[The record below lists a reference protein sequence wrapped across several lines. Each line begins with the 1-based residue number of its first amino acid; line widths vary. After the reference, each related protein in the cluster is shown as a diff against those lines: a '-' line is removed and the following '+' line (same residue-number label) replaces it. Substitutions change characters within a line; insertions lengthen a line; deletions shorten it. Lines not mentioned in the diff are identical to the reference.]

1 MPSLREV
8 QHAIRQSLVEHDDLA
23 AGSFVLAD
31 GLAPALRLAV
41 YRNTFDGNLAN
52 ALRLSY
58 PAVHR
63 LVGAEFFEG
72 AAHIFAHGQ
81 PPRAAYLDE
90 YGADFPEFLA
100 DFPPAASLPYL
111 AGVARLEWAVNR
123 ALHVPDAASLDA
135 QQLAGLDSADHASIR
150 FVVHP
155 SVTLMRA
162 SYPLDAIWRAVLA
175 QDDKALAAIDL
186 AEEPVWLLVQRL
198 ATGIEVTRIDEPAW
212 QFSHSLFAGQPLGA
226 ALASVSASDAATV
239 LAEHIAAG
247 RFVGYTI
254 ENPNADLL
262 PSEIAA

>member
-8 QHAIRQSLVEHDDLA
+8 QHALRQSLVERDDRA
-23 AGSFVLAD
+23 AVPFVFDD
-31 GLAPALRLAV
+31 GLAPALRLAI

-72 AAHIFAHGQ
+72 AARIFAHAR
-81 PPRAAYLDE
+81 PPPAAYLDE
-90 YGADFPEFLA
+90 YGSEFPAFLA
-100 DFPPAASLPYL
+100 DFPPAASLSYL
-111 AGVARLEWAVNR
+111 ADVARLEWAVNR
-123 ALHVPDAASLDA
+123 ALHAPDAAPLDA
-135 QQLAGLDSADHASIR
+135 QQLAGLDAADHDRIR
-150 FVVHP
+150 FLVHP
-155 SVTLMRA
+155 SITLVCA

-175 QDDKALAAIDL
+175 QDDTALAAIDL

-198 ATGIEVTRIDEPAW
+198 VTGIEVTRLDERAW
-212 QFSHSLFAGQPLGA
+212 RFSHSLFAGQSLGA
-226 ALASVSASDAATV
+226 ALASVSAAEAATV
-239 LAEHIAAG
+239 LAVHIAAG

-254 ENPNADLL
+254 AQSNADVS